1 MWRDDDNVGYDAMS
15 SRGEKNGTAG
25 NSMHDY
31 QYYDGFDKSM
41 MKGSPNPNMHGPQKG
56 EKDPNEANNKI
67 RREKLERILG
77 SRVNQSVMNQSTM
90 NQSINV
96 DPDQSYFYTEYFDE
110 VVNQSVCI
118 PIKKQENK
126 AIIQTFAEE
135 HKPELSTNMQNTK
148 RRQWLEITDQ
158 TEFPEDFTILC
169 VDDNL
174 HQLSNIKNMLKNAN
188 VVIDTAVDGME
199 AFNRVKEQYKIGSK
213 YMIVLMD
220 INMPGYDG
228 YDGARMIRDLE
239 DKNGYDRS
247 FIYCVSADQ
256 DDLIT
261 SKYKEAKMDMF
272 MEKPISRPNLEKMI
286 LERCEVIGFEREKLM
301 FE

>member
-1 MWRDDDNVGYDAMS
+1 MWRNEDNVGCDGMS
-15 SRGEKNGTAG
+15 YRGEKNGTG
-25 NSMHDY
+25 VNFMHDY

-41 MKGSPNPNMHGPQKG
+41 KSGSPNPNMHGPQNG
-56 EKDPNEANNKI
+56 EKGPNESKDKI

-77 SRVNQSVMNQSTM
+77 SRLNQSVM

-96 DPDQSYFYTEYFDE
+96 DPDVSYYSKHFTDYFDE
-110 VVNQSVCI
+110 VVNQSVTI

-126 AIIQTFAEE
+126 AIIQTFADENKLE
-135 HKPELSTNMQNTK
+135 ISINMRTTK
-148 RRQWLEITDQ
+148 RRQWLEKTDE
-158 TEFPEDFTILC
+158 TEFPEEFTILC

-174 HQLSNIKNMLKNAN
+174 HQLSNIKNMLRKAN
-188 VVIDTAVDGME
+188 VVIDTAIDGMD
-199 AFNRVKEQYKIGSK
+199 AFNRVKEQYKKGSK

-228 YDGARMIRDLE
+228 YEGARMIRDLE

-247 FIYCVSADQ
+247 FIHCVSADQ

-272 MEKPISRPNLEKMI
+272 MEKPISRPNLEKLI

-301 FE
+301 LE